1 MIANGNSAGFSMLR
15 LLVGE
20 HQGYS
25 GIERESSP
33 HHADLTRAKRDEM
46 IRRLRAHLQAIRP
59 ATGGAA

>member
-1 MIANGNSAGFSMLR
+1 MIANGDSAGFSMSR
-15 LLVGE
+15 LLWWENIKG
-20 HQGYS
+20 S

-33 HHADLTRAKRDEM
+33 HHADLTRAKRDDM